1 MSMQSAPSLMAERP
15 LKTHSFEV
23 DIGQESITLPPGF
36 AHATR
41 AWLLSLRDRPMFM
54 SRVTPAVFAEM
65 GRSYKVDRGDMPVHL
80 KGMPLY
86 FCVEDREMKFW
97 PVPAHKWQGV
107 IEA

>member
-1 MSMQSAPSLMAERP
+1 MQNALMADKP
-15 LKTHSFEV
+15 PKTHSFEL
-23 DIGQESITLPPGF
+23 DIGQESVLLPHGF

-41 AWLLSLRDRPMFM
+41 AWLISLRNRQMHM
-54 SRVTPAVFAEM
+54 ARVTPAVFREM
-65 GRSYKVDRGDMPVHL
+65 GRSYQVDRQDMPVHL

-86 FCVEDREMKFW
+86 FCIEDREMKIW